1 MKQKLP
7 FVDTDEDR
15 RSATEVFRVIPFYL
29 LISSDVE
36 SLSASGEVFWLLIPY
51 LSVKSF

>member
-7 FVDTDEDR
+7 FTDTGEDR
-15 RSATEVFRVIPFYL
+15 RSTTEVFRVIPFHL
-29 LISSDVE
+29 LISSDAE